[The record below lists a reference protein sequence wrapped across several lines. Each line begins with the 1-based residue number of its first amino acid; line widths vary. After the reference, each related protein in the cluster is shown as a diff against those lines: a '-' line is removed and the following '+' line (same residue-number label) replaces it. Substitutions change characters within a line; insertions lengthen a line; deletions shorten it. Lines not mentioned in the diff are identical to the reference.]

1 LRGGGSLNWN
11 PPKRPLLNPL
21 VGFYGWS
28 ALDPKMFM
36 PPWYP
41 LVVVWSKPTNKLW
54 YQTLQYPT
62 YMKDTYLNAH
72 IRVKKKTIKAN
83 GEIVEVNIINLFG
96 FTLWDNISKWGEI
109 FL

>member
-1 LRGGGSLNWN
+1 
-11 PPKRPLLNPL
+11 
-21 VGFYGWS
+21 
-28 ALDPKMFM
+28 
-36 PPWYP
+36 
-41 LVVVWSKPTNKLW
+41 
-54 YQTLQYPT
+54 
-62 YMKDTYLNAH
+62 MKDTYLNAH